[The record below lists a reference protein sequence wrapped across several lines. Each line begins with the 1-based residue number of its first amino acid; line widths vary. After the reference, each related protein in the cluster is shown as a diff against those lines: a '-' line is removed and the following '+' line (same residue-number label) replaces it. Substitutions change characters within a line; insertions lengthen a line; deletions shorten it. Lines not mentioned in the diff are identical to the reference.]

1 MLDFFVEFQNF
12 NKLGRLANNHLIQA
26 DMKGASCN
34 ECIQLCKTHSV
45 AVQYPKRGYDFTID

>member
-26 DMKGASCN
+26 DMKGASCK
-34 ECIQLCKTHSV
+34 ECI
-45 AVQYPKRGYDFTID
+45 